1 MSLSTSAEVFTVEMH
16 KRVPEALHDTIP
28 AVVEAALD
36 GDAPDLPG
44 ETTLREIMVVANVDP
59 LVAPRAPAAED
70 PFAVMIEDVK
80 PGTFAAA
87 AAAVA
92 PRDKETV
99 ERLLLEGLAAYLK
112 EEFVG
117 RAEVLFD
124 ELEQRV
130 SVAHDQAAEGYL
142 GELNIVAPRVPR
154 EVCLESSEG
163 ILSVGSRRRRSIR
176 TLRKIRDRHGRARA
190 RDYGARL
197 GFGRRGFL
205 DLVRRRRR
213 RLGRLCAAAAA
224 PR

>member
-1 MSLSTSAEVFTVEMH
+1 MSLPTSAEVFTVEMH

-36 GDAPDLPG
+36 GDAADLPG
-44 ETTLREIMVVANVDP
+44 ETTLRDIINVGLPDAP
-59 LVAPRAPAAED
+59 LAPAAED

-112 EEFVG
+112 KEFVG
-117 RAEVLFD
+117 RAEVLFN
-124 ELEQRV
+124 ELERRV
-130 SVAHDQAAEGYL
+130 SVAHDLAATSYL

-154 EVCLESSEG
+154 EVCLESSKG
-163 ILSVGSRRRRSIR
+163 ILSVGIRRRRSIR
-176 TLRKIRDRHGRARA
+176 MLRKIRVRHGRARA